1 MTILPGPKS
10 PLFFIIRLLF
20 TGLVL
25 LCFSP
30 AQAYLNR
37 TYSTLDAS
45 PEFQGDFVDILQQG
59 KLRILLTRDYSK
71 MSYLPRQGSPL
82 AEQQRV
88 AEEFALSHGL
98 VPELII
104 VDNFAKLLPALV
116 AGKGD
121 LAISNLTINE
131 QRLKTLAFSIPL
143 AHVREQVVVAGDDTS
158 IQRVRD
164 LNGKRVM
171 VNRDSTFWHSLNWL
185 KENRYP
191 DIEILEIPDRMQTE
205 ELLDDLAAGKIDATI
220 LDSNLMDIYQTYR
233 DDVRVAVNFSDQRDI
248 GWGIRKNAPQL
259 VTEINRFL
267 QLEHMVEDR
276 GKRFAGDFD
285 LIKKRRVLR
294 VLLRNNAASY
304 FLYRGELMGFE
315 YELAREFADLHGL
328 RLEVVVPPSHRE
340 LTTWL
345 LEGKADIAMGFIE
358 PDLQQQRL
366 GVSFSEPY
374 HYARQHI
381 VVPKDDTASSL
392 QELDHRTIFVR
403 HHSGYWERLS
413 RLQQEGARFAL
424 RATDDATETEQLI
437 QMVSRGK
444 YKATM
449 ADEHLLDIELA
460 NGVPVRSAYALDEL
474 IPHAIALRKRNP
486 QLKRALDEFVKRI
499 YKSEFYNVTFNKY
512 FKSRRSV
519 QRLTRG
525 RVVDALK
532 GKISPYDQLVR
543 KYADRYGFDWRLVTA
558 QMYQESKFNPKAKSP
573 VGARGLMQLM
583 PRTAKAMGVEN
594 STDPANN
601 IKGGIKYLDWLR
613 DRFDAALPI
622 SERLWFTLASYNA
635 GAGHVHDARR
645 LARQLGHD
653 ADRWFGHTEE
663 AMLLLANKKYA
674 KKARY
679 GYVNGEEPVNYV
691 RDIRQR
697 FEAYLDLSRTTAQV
711 NLQKP
716 EPDDPTRPT
725 ENNAERR
732 SQNLVIASEAKQSL
746 RMGHYWGEIAASL
759 RAAPGILPH
768 AALVRPYTSSSP

>member
-1 MTILPGPKS
+1 MRFLSGRKFTRQVIAQ
-10 PLFFIIRLLF
+10 LLF
-20 TGLVL
+20 VSLAL
-25 LCFSP
+25 LCIYP

-37 TYSTLDAS
+37 TYSTLEAS
-45 PEFQGDFVDILQQG
+45 KEFQGDFVDILQHG

-71 MSYLPRQGSPL
+71 VSYLPRQGSPL
-82 AEQQRV
+82 AEQQRI

-121 LAISNLTINE
+121 IAISNLTINPH
-131 QRLKTLAFSIPL
+131 RLKTMAFSVPL
-143 AHVREQVVVAGDDTS
+143 AHVYEQIVVAKDDQS

-164 LNGKRVM
+164 LNGKSVM

-191 DIEILEIPDRMQTE
+191 DIEILEIPDQMQTE
-205 ELLDDLAAGKIDATI
+205 ELLDDLAAGKFDATI

-233 DDVRVAVNFSDQRDI
+233 DDVRVATNFSDQRNI
-248 GWGIRKNAPQL
+248 GWGVRKNAPQL
-259 VTEINRFL
+259 VSEINRFL

-276 GKRFAGDFD
+276 GKRFAGDFN

-315 YELAREFADLHGL
+315 YELAREFADYHDL

-358 PDLQQQRL
+358 PDPQQRGL

-381 VVPKDDTASSL
+381 VVRDNDPASSL
-392 QELDHRTIFVR
+392 AELDYRTIFVR

-413 RLQQEGARFAL
+413 RLQQEGARFGL
-424 RATDDATETEQLI
+424 RATDDTVETEQLI

-460 NGVPVRSAYALDEL
+460 KGVPVRSAYAPDEL
-474 IPHAIALRKRNP
+474 VAHAIALRKRNP
-486 QLKRALDEFVKRI
+486 KLKRALDEFVKRI
-499 YKSEFYNVTFNKY
+499 YKSEFYNITFKKY

-519 QRLTRG
+519 QRLARG
-525 RVVDALK
+525 RVVDPLN
-532 GKISPYDQLVR
+532 GQISPYDQLVR
-543 KYADRYGFDWRLVTA
+543 KYSDRYGFDWRLVTA

-583 PRTAKAMGVEN
+583 PRTAKAMGVKN
-594 STDPANN
+594 SNDPANS
-601 IKGGIKYLDWLR
+601 IKGGVKYLDWLR
-613 DRFDAALPI
+613 DRFDAKLPI

-635 GAGHVHDARR
+635 GAGHVQDARR
-645 LARQLGHD
+645 LARRLGHD

-663 AMLLLANKKYA
+663 AMLLLADKKYA

-679 GYVNGEEPVNYV
+679 GYVNGKEPVNYV
-691 RDIRQR
+691 RDIKQR
-697 FEAYLDLSRTTAQV
+697 FEAYLDLSRATAQV
-711 NLQKP
+711 SSKRAKRFYLSRAV
-716 EPDDPTRPT
+716 EARS
-725 ENNAERR
+725 ERLLR
-732 SQNLVIASEAKQSL
+732 VLVIARS
-746 RMGHYWGEIAASL
+746 ASDVTIPQRL
-759 RAAPGILPH
+759 LPD
-768 AALVRPYTSSSP
+768 